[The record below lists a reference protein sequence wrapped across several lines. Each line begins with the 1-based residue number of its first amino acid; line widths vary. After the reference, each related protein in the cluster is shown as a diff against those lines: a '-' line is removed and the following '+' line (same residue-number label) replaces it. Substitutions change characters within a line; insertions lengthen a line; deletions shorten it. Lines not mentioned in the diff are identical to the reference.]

1 MAVRAFG
8 CHSDGVH
15 GAEASKYESDPST
28 RPITITPYP
37 PRASHRGAKPSGR
50 PSGVAAVSYADLII
64 SAAPTAHGVRATM
77 TNAGEV
83 LPEEGLSDS
92 GAV

>member
-1 MAVRAFG
+1 MAARTFA

-15 GAEASKYESDPST
+15 GVEASKYESNPGT
-28 RPITITPYP
+28 RPIKITPYP
-37 PRASHRGAKPSGR
+37 PRASPRGAKPSGR

-64 SAAPTAHGVRATM
+64 SAAPTTNGAQTAM

-83 LPEEGLSDS
+83 LPEEGLPDN